1 MKIKLE
7 LSDLG
12 INLCSLNYVLI
23 LIVSVTFTS
32 TKIASSFETIDLE
45 RLRQTNSFQDCHLKG
60 ANLQGANVQ
69 GANLQGD
76 DLQGANLENANLK
89 KANLSGVSKP
99 TILASAN
106 LKNADLSE
114 TELSGA
120 VLYKAHLEGANLSHA
135 DLSVVLVT
143 LLNTM
148 SIHCTDLRGANLS
161 EANLSHA
168 NLRIKVPIGDRW
180 IAHGGAPLKTE
191 NICNPA
197 ILGANF
203 SRANLKDAE
212 LEGVK
217 LNQIVLCQTTMPDGS
232 VSNSNCPSDMKNYLK
247 ISGGNLYRCPKHL
260 H

>member
-1 MKIKLE
+1 MNSNLK
-7 LSDLG
+7 LSDLA
-12 INLCSLNYVLI
+12 INRWSWKYLFILI
-23 LIVSVTFTS
+23 LTVTLTS
-32 TKIASSFETIDLE
+32 TKKASSFDTIDLE
-45 RLRQTNSFQDCHLKG
+45 RLRQTNSCQDCNLKEANLAN
-60 ANLQGANVQ
+60 ANLQGAN
-69 GANLQGD
+69 
-76 DLQGANLENANLK
+76 LQGANLENANLK

-143 LLNTM
+143 LLNTL

-217 LNQIVLCQTTMPDGS
+217 LNLIVLCQTTMPDGS
-232 VSNSNCPSDMKNYLK
+232 VSNLNCPSDMKNFLKTSRGNFYRFSKYL
-247 ISGGNLYRCPKHL
+247 Y
-260 H
+260 